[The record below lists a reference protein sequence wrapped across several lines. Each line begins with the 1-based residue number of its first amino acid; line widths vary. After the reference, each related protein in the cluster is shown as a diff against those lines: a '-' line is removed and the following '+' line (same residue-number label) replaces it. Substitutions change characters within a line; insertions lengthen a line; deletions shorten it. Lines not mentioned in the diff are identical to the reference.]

1 MSSWVPRCLPK
12 PLRTYLSAR
21 AGFLFLTDR
30 ASALRSTST
39 PLLGSGSPSR
49 SGALRHLAEDSGAD
63 LADDM
68 LKNQAVCLSGHVL
81 SPKMYPDMSASTR
94 WASAWVNSPA
104 ATPAW
109 RPAASSDTRALE
121 SSTVVPSTILWDAP
135 PAAAGSAGRLDG
147 GVFVRW
153 HVRAGRAARF
163 VLFGR
168 GLRTTTARPAGTG
181 TAVRAP
187 ATTPHVP
194 ARTSGIHLT

>member
-1 MSSWVPRCLPK
+1 
-12 PLRTYLSAR
+12 
-21 AGFLFLTDR
+21 LTDR

-109 RPAASSDTRALE
+109 RSAASSDTRALE
-121 SSTVVPSTILWDAP
+121 SSTVVPSTILCDP
-135 PAAAGSAGRLDG
+135 PQQ
-147 GVFVRW
+147 
-153 HVRAGRAARF
+153 
-163 VLFGR
+163 
-168 GLRTTTARPAGTG
+168 RPAPQGGWSAVCSCAGTSE
-181 TAVRAP
+181 P
-187 ATTPHVP
+187 AEHCV
-194 ARTSGIHLT
+194 SYCS